1 MGKGCRVPAD
11 SRHSNPG
18 EAGVGRGQQQCPCR
32 QGGQG
37 GLQGL
42 HRQVHSP
49 CTLVCLFPVATPEK
63 EEDPFNYGEHRHV

>member
-1 MGKGCRVPAD
+1 M
-11 SRHSNPG
+11 
-18 EAGVGRGQQQCPCR
+18 GQQQCPCR